1 MKKSPVFQGFSP
13 ETMDFL
19 WGIRFNNNRE
29 WFAAHKEQYLR
40 TLYEPMQALAAEL
53 ATSFDHVEG
62 MQPHV
67 SRIYRDMRMH
77 PPTFYKDSLW
87 LCFQRRVRGGVL
99 ENPCL
104 FFEIKP
110 EGVEYGLFLWRPKT
124 AAMEQFRKHLAERP
138 GEFLSLL
145 SNTRAQTGLPVTAEC
160 YKRPKPAPVPELSEL
175 FAWKGSI
182 GCTRVEAVGE
192 NLFSPEV
199 GQRAEALF
207 RQLRPLYDFLNRFF

>member
-1 MKKSPVFQGFSP
+1 MFEGFSP
-13 ETMDFL
+13 ETIDFL
-19 WGIRFNNNRE
+19 WGIRMNNNRD
-29 WFAAHKEQYLR
+29 WFLEHKKQYTAA
-40 TLYEPMQALAAEL
+40 LYEPMKALGQQLFEPFL
-53 ATSFDHVEG
+53 DTPG
-62 MQPHV
+62 QILKV
-67 SRIYRDMRMH
+67 SRIYRDARLHH
-77 PPTFYKDSLW
+77 PLPYKESLW
-87 LCFQRRVRGGVL
+87 ICIRKDGEWWA

-145 SNTRAQTGLPVTAEC
+145 NNTRAQTGLPVTAEC
-160 YKRPKPAPVPELSEL
+160 YKRPKPAPVPELNEL